1 MGRLPARG
9 ERVGD
14 CGGAK
19 ASRRGPTPVSG
30 SGRRPTFLR
39 GLCCNGVQGVAVD
52 VGSVA
57 VELGTVISL
66 VVSPGVVGGGT
77 VVVMPTV
84 DREALVAGAVVAA

>member
-1 MGRLPARG
+1 LPIAAVWNSQLGPVKADSGFRLRG
-9 ERVGD
+9 GD
-14 CGGAK
+14 
-19 ASRRGPTPVSG
+19 R
-30 SGRRPTFLR
+30 TFLR